1 MQEGENIRL
10 TVQEGDNVQMTAREG
25 ENAQMTTE
33 ELRVI
38 EAVSPTVTIERNE
51 AGALVT
57 VHDLNGTRT
66 EQIYDGATGPQGP
79 KGETGMTG
87 PQGQKGETGPQGERG
102 PTGATGPR
110 GATGLQ
116 GPKGDT
122 GEQGPKGD
130 TGPKGP
136 KGDKGDTGDQGPK
149 GETGDTGPQGPK
161 GDKGDTGPQG
171 PKGDKGDTGD
181 TGATGPQGE
190 TGPEG
195 AKGDKGDKGDTGATG
210 EQGPKGDKGDK
221 GDTGAQGPKGETGAQ
236 GPQGPKGD
244 AGEDAEIPGSRVT
257 SLTQTPLASVSVIE
271 SVGIPVYVKNVS
283 QYSAFGISETG
294 WYTFARIAAKN
305 GVVVTA
311 QTTVTGADGSIVT
324 AGESYVDVAVRFE
337 VAAASKTVSV
347 IWNGS
352 EADTFVFK
360 ATDLAV
366 RNLDYRST
374 FYVYDISDYVTWSYA
389 LTADATFAEGK
400 QYYTESGGV
409 YTLAEV
415 TAGASVPA
423 NTYYNH
429 SKLTFSGMIR
439 NVTYRLNE
447 IVDCPI
453 EIVLPA
459 VPDDGYGAWFE
470 IQMQFSAACSITL
483 LPPDGT
489 VKIGAANT
497 QAQNAGINVV
507 DLTYSDVNGVK
518 IWTLLNTHTNI
529 PT

>member
-10 TVQEGDNVQMTAREG
+10 TVQEG

-33 ELRVI
+33 QLRII
-38 EAVSPTVTIERNE
+38 EAVSPTVTAERNE
-51 AGALVT
+51 EGILVT

-66 EQIYDGATGPQGP
+66 VQVYDGEDGVGIRSIEKTGTDGLTDTYTITFTNEQTATFTVTNGADGDPGADGNSIVSIE
-79 KGETGMTG
+79 KTGTS
-87 PQGQKGETGPQGERG
+87 
-102 PTGATGPR
+102 
-110 GATGLQ
+110 GLVDTYTITFTKSSPVTFTVTN
-116 GPKGDT
+116 GGKGDT
-122 GEQGPKGD
+122 GNGIASIEKTGTSGLVD
-130 TGPKGP
+130 TYTITFTNGQ
-136 KGDKGDTGDQGPK
+136 T
-149 GETGDTGPQGPK
+149 
-161 GDKGDTGPQG
+161 
-171 PKGDKGDTGD
+171 
-181 TGATGPQGE
+181 ATF
-190 TGPEG
+190 TVTNG
-195 AKGDKGDKGDTGATG
+195 AKGDPGA
-210 EQGPKGDKGDK
+210 
-221 GDTGAQGPKGETGAQ
+221 
-236 GPQGPKGD
+236 
-244 AGEDAEIPGSRVT
+244 DAEIPGSRVT

-271 SVGIPVYVKNVS
+271 SVGIPVYVNNVS
-283 QYSAFGISETG
+283 QYAAYGITETG
-294 WYTFARIAAKN
+294 WYTFARIAAKK

-324 AGESYVDVAVRFE
+324 AGADHVDVAVRFE

-389 LTADATFAEGK
+389 LTTDTTFAEGK

-409 YTLAEV
+409 YTPAEV
-415 TAGASVPA
+415 TTGANIPA

-470 IQMQFSAACSITL
+470 IQMQFSGSSSITL
-483 LPPDGT
+483 LPPDAT
-489 VKIGAANT
+489 VKIGTAST
-497 QAQNAGINVV
+497 QGQTAGINVV

-529 PT
+529 PTS

>member
-1 MQEGENIRL
+1 MQEGNIRL
-10 TVQEGDNVQMTAREG
+10 TVQEGENIRMNVQEG
-25 ENAQMTTE
+25 ENARLRSE

-38 EAVSPTVTIERNE
+38 EAISPTVTAERNE
-51 AGALVT
+51 EGILVT

-66 EQIYDGATGPQGP
+66 EQLYDGETGPQGP

-102 PTGATGPR
+102 PTGATGQ
-110 GATGLQ
+110 Q

-130 TGPKGP
+130 KGDTGPKG
-136 KGDKGDTGDQGPK
+136 D
-149 GETGDTGPQGPK
+149 K
-161 GDKGDTGPQG
+161 GDKGDTGPKG
-171 PKGDKGDTGD
+171 DKGDKGDTGEQGPQGIQGEQGPKGD

-195 AKGDKGDKGDTGATG
+195 A
-210 EQGPKGDKGDK
+210 KGDKGDK

-283 QYSAFGISETG
+283 QYAAYGITETG
-294 WYTFARIAAKN
+294 WYTFARIAAKD
-305 GVVVTA
+305 GVIVTA
-311 QTTVTGADGSIVT
+311 ETIVTGADGSIVT
-324 AGESYVDVAVRFE
+324 AGADHVDVAVRFE

-347 IWNGS
+347 IWNGN
-352 EADTFVFK
+352 ETDTFVFK

-400 QYYTESGGV
+400 QYYTESDGV

-453 EIVLPA
+453 EIVLPE

-470 IQMQFSAACSITL
+470 IQMQFSGSSSITL
-483 LPPDGT
+483 LPPDAT
-489 VKIGAANT
+489 VKIGTAST
-497 QAQNAGINVV
+497 QGQTAGINVV
-507 DLTYSDVNGVK
+507 DLTYSEVNGVK